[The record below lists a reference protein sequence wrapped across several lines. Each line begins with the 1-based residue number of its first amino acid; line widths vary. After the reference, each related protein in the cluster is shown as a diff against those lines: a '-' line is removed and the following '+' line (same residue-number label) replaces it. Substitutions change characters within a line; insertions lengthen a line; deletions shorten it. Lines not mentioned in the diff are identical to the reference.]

1 MKQGRSKF
9 TIRFTPFTTYERFNN
24 ETDQLFLHCAEDKER
39 ESSATG
45 GLTALEAAW
54 NVTNAI
60 QVRCD
65 FFLFIC
71 FKLALLRECSW
82 SVYRIQFIMVVI
94 GLYLLWLLWHGYV
107 LIQDK
112 Y

>member
-24 ETDQLFLHCAEDKER
+24 ETNELCLHCPEEKER
-39 ESSATG
+39 DAASTG

-60 QVRCD
+60 QV
-65 FFLFIC
+65 
-71 FKLALLRECSW
+71 E
-82 SVYRIQFIMVVI
+82 
-94 GLYLLWLLWHGYV
+94 
-107 LIQDK
+107 
-112 Y
+112 